1 MGVVLISADLSNGE
15 LSMRAMYHL
24 LIMTLQSEQVL
35 PVIFSQ
41 VAQLAERCSI
51 PYEIGWW
58 DVGHEFD
65 PHLDY

>member
-35 PVIFSQ
+35 PVI
-41 VAQLAERCSI
+41 LAGRLRVVEI
-51 PYEIGWW
+51 PP
-58 DVGHEFD
+58 F
-65 PHLDY
+65 LLCN